1 MFKILNNISFKL
13 NLSWLLFDKLFRA
26 SLNILL
32 SVLLARHFGPENF
45 GILNYL
51 IAFIFLFNAISSL
64 GMNPVLTNLIVKKKK
79 FNKNLLI
86 SAYQLRFFASMI
98 CYIIFIL
105 IILIFNEAEIYLNYS
120 LILGLIIILK
130 SSEIFFSYFE
140 AKLLSKFIV
149 ISQLVGLFLFASIV
163 FFVII
168 KNLDDVYIYYGL
180 LVDAIVV
187 FLLINYYM

>member
-1 MFKILNNISFKL
+1 MFKILNNISFKI

-79 FNKNLLI
+79 I
-86 SAYQLRFFASMI
+86 
-98 CYIIFIL
+98 
-105 IILIFNEAEIYLNYS
+105 
-120 LILGLIIILK
+120 
-130 SSEIFFSYFE
+130 
-140 AKLLSKFIV
+140 
-149 ISQLVGLFLFASIV
+149 
-163 FFVII
+163 
-168 KNLDDVYIYYGL
+168 
-180 LVDAIVV
+180 
-187 FLLINYYM
+187 